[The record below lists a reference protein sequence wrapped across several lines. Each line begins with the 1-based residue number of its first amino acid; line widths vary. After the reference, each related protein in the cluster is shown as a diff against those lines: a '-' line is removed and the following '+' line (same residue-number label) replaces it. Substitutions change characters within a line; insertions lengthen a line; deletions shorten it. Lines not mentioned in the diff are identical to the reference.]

1 MIRLQGI
8 SQVFR
13 SRDGA
18 RVAALD
24 DVDLSVASEQFA
36 CIVGPSGCGKSTLLR
51 LVAGLIAPTRG
62 TIEVGG
68 RRVDGPRED
77 VGIVFQKPTLFPWA
91 SVLENVL
98 MPLKLMGRPT
108 ASHRQRAMDLLEM
121 VGLGGFETRLPG
133 ELSGGMQQRAA
144 ICRALIH
151 DPPILLMD
159 EPFGARD
166 ALTREE
172 MTLELL
178 SIWQERRK
186 TIVFVTHSITEAVL
200 LADKVVVMSAR
211 PGRIVSDLDVALPRP
226 RSFAQEGLP
235 EFQAV
240 AASVRASIFSRRK
253 GGADAR

>member
-1 MIRLQGI
+1 LIRLQGI

-159 EPFGARD
+159 EPFGALD

-211 PGRIVSDLDVALPRP
+211 PGRIVNDLDVALPRP

-253 GGADAR
+253 VGADAR

>member
-24 DVDLSVASEQFA
+24 DVDLAVGNEQFA

-68 RRVDGPRED
+68 LRVDGPRED

-108 ASHRQRAMDLLEM
+108 ASHRKRAMDLLEM

-159 EPFGARD
+159 EPFGALD

>member
-24 DVDLSVASEQFA
+24 DVDLAVGNEQFA

-68 RRVDGPRED
+68 LRVDGPRED

-159 EPFGARD
+159 EPFGALD

-211 PGRIVSDLDVALPRP
+211 PGRIVNDLDVALPRP

>member
-1 MIRLQGI
+1 LIRLQGI

-24 DVDLSVASEQFA
+24 DVDLAVGNEQFA

-68 RRVDGPRED
+68 LRVDGPRED

-159 EPFGARD
+159 EPFGALD

>member
-62 TIEVGG
+62 TIEIGG

-159 EPFGARD
+159 EPFGALD

>member
-1 MIRLQGI
+1 MIELRGV

-13 SRDGA
+13 SRD
-18 RVAALD
+18 REKVVALHDIALD
-24 DVDLSVASEQFA
+24 VAENEFV

-51 LVAGLIAPTRG
+51 LVAGLIEPTRG
-62 TIEVGG
+62 GISVGG
-68 RRVDGPRED
+68 VPVTRPRED
-77 VGIVFQKPTLFPWA
+77 VGIVFQKPTLLPWA
-91 SVLENVL
+91 SVLDNVL

-108 ASHRQRAMDLLEM
+108 AQARPRAQELLRM
-121 VGLGGFETRLPG
+121 VGLEGFESRLPG

-159 EPFGARD
+159 EPFGALD

-178 SIWQERRK
+178 EIWQRRRK

-211 PGRIVSDLDVALPRP
+211 PGRIVQVLDVDVPRP
-226 RSFAQEGLP
+226 RAFEQEALP
-235 EFQAV
+235 AFQRIAGT
-240 AASVRASIFSRRK
+240 VRALIFSNRRLPR
-253 GGADAR
+253 DA

>member
-24 DVDLSVASEQFA
+24 DVDLSVASQQFA

-108 ASHRQRAMDLLEM
+108 ASHRQRAMELLEM

-159 EPFGARD
+159 EPFGALD

-240 AASVRASIFSRRK
+240 AASVRASLFSRRK

>member
-1 MIRLQGI
+1 LIRLQGI

-159 EPFGARD
+159 EPFGALD

-240 AASVRASIFSRRK
+240 AAAVRASIFSRRK

>member
-24 DVDLSVASEQFA
+24 DVDLAVGNEQFA

-159 EPFGARD
+159 EPFGALD

-211 PGRIVSDLDVALPRP
+211 PGRIVNDLDVALPRP

>member
-159 EPFGARD
+159 EPFGALD

>member
-77 VGIVFQKPTLFPWA
+77 VGIVFQKPTLVPWA

-108 ASHRQRAMDLLEM
+108 ASHRQRAMDLL
-121 VGLGGFETRLPG
+121 
-133 ELSGGMQQRAA
+133 
-144 ICRALIH
+144 ALH
-151 DPPILLMD
+151 
-159 EPFGARD
+159 D
-166 ALTREE
+166 ALP
-172 MTLELL
+172 
-178 SIWQERRK
+178 Q
-186 TIVFVTHSITEAVL
+186 
-200 LADKVVVMSAR
+200 
-211 PGRIVSDLDVALPRP
+211 PR
-226 RSFAQEGLP
+226 
-235 EFQAV
+235 
-240 AASVRASIFSRRK
+240 
-253 GGADAR
+253 

>member
-1 MIRLQGI
+1 LIRLQGI

-159 EPFGARD
+159 EPFGALD

-211 PGRIVSDLDVALPRP
+211 PGRIVNDLDVALPRP

>member
-24 DVDLSVASEQFA
+24 DVDLAVGNEQFA

-159 EPFGARD
+159 EPFGALD

>member
-1 MIRLQGI
+1 M
-8 SQVFR
+8 
-13 SRDGA
+13 
-18 RVAALD
+18 
-24 DVDLSVASEQFA
+24 

-62 TIEVGG
+62 TITIEG

-77 VGIVFQKPTLFPWA
+77 VGIVFQKPTLLPWA
-91 SVLENVL
+91 SALENVL

-108 ASHRQRAMDLLEM
+108 AGPRGRALELLAM
-121 VGLGGFETRLPG
+121 VGLAGFEHKLPG
-133 ELSGGMQQRAA
+133 ELSGGMQQRVA

-159 EPFGARD
+159 EPFGALD

-178 SIWQERRK
+178 QIWNERRK

-200 LADKVVVMSAR
+200 LADRVVVMSAR
-211 PGRIVSDLDVALPRP
+211 PGRIDHVLDVDVPRP
-226 RSFAQEGLP
+226 RFFGQEALP
-235 EFQAV
+235 EFQRV
-240 AASVRASIFSRRK
+240 ASAVRAAIFSNRK
-253 GGADAR
+253 IAADVR

>member
-159 EPFGARD
+159 EPFGALD

-186 TIVFVTHSITEAVL
+186 TIVIVTHSITEAVL

>member
-1 MIRLQGI
+1 LIRLQGI

-24 DVDLSVASEQFA
+24 DVDLAVGNEQFA

-68 RRVDGPRED
+68 LRVDGPRED

-159 EPFGARD
+159 EPFGALD

-211 PGRIVSDLDVALPRP
+211 PGRIVNDLDVALPRP

-240 AASVRASIFSRRK
+240 AAAVRASIFSRRK

>member
-24 DVDLSVASEQFA
+24 DVDLAVGNEQFA

-68 RRVDGPRED
+68 LRVDGPRED

-159 EPFGARD
+159 EPFGALD

-211 PGRIVSDLDVALPRP
+211 PGRIVNDLDVALPRP

-240 AASVRASIFSRRK
+240 AAAVRASIFSRRK

>member
-159 EPFGARD
+159 EPFGALD

-240 AASVRASIFSRRK
+240 AAAVRASIFSRRK

>member
-1 MIRLQGI
+1 MIRLEGI
-8 SQVFR
+8 CQVFR

-24 DVDLSVASEQFA
+24 DVDLSVGSEQFV

-91 SVLENVL
+91 SVLDNVL
-98 MPLKLMGRPT
+98 MPLRLMGRPT
-108 ASHRQRAMDLLEM
+108 ASHHQRALDLLEM

-159 EPFGARD
+159 EPFGALD

-211 PGRIVSDLDVALPRP
+211 PGRVVSSLDVALPRP

-240 AASVRASIFSRRK
+240 AASVRASIFSRRR

>member
-1 MIRLQGI
+1 LIRLQGI

-24 DVDLSVASEQFA
+24 DVDLAVGNEQFA

-68 RRVDGPRED
+68 LRVDGPRED

-159 EPFGARD
+159 EPFGALD
-166 ALTREE
+166 ALTREG

-211 PGRIVSDLDVALPRP
+211 PGRIVNDLDVALPRP

-240 AASVRASIFSRRK
+240 AAAVRASIFSRRK

>member
-1 MIRLQGI
+1 LIRLQGI

-24 DVDLSVASEQFA
+24 DVDLAVGNEQFA

-68 RRVDGPRED
+68 LRVDGPRED

-159 EPFGARD
+159 EPFGALD

-211 PGRIVSDLDVALPRP
+211 PGRIVNDLDVALPRP